1 MYQTTLPASWET
13 CRQQLEPD
21 IQRNWFKIGK
31 GIHQDLYGHPA
42 YLNCVQSTSCE
53 MPGWKAQAGI
63 KSAMRNF
70 NKLKY
75 VDNTT
80 LMAESEE
87 D

>member
-1 MYQTTLPASWET
+1 MAVY
-13 CRQQLEPD
+13 
-21 IQRNWFKIGK
+21 
-31 GIHQDLYGHPA
+31 YHPA